1 MFQQVW
7 SSFTHNINRV
17 IHSTSGAWS
26 ISDQYIRNPVVQ
38 GCIHRRSKYMEIKIG
53 KHTIGPGHPTYFIAD
68 VAANHDGD
76 LERAKLLIHLAQQAG
91 ADAAKFQNFRAPKIV
106 SDYGFTHMDGQFS
119 HQASWKKSVFQVY
132 TEASIPFEWTTILKE
147 ECDKVGLDYFS
158 APYDFEAID
167 MLDPYV
173 QMYKA
178 GSGEIDWI
186 EALER
191 MASKGKPFFVA
202 TGASTIGEVQRAVH
216 AILKINP
223 QLVLMQCNTNYTASP
238 QNYDHLHLNVLKTY
252 ATMFPEVIL
261 GLSDHTHALAP
272 VLGAVTLGARVI
284 ERHFTD
290 NNERQG
296 PDHKFAMDPAGWTRM
311 VEETRLLERALGSPD
326 KFVAGNEVDTAIV
339 QRRCLRAARDIQ
351 AGEVFTRE
359 MIDVLRPAT
368 PGAIKPN
375 QIPAVLGTRAL
386 QDIPFGKELR
396 WTDLG
401 A

>member
-1 MFQQVW
+1 M
-7 SSFTHNINRV
+7 NI
-17 IHSTSGAWS
+17 
-26 ISDQYIRNPVVQ
+26 Q
-38 GCIHRRSKYMEIKIG
+38 IG
-53 KHTIGPGHPTYFIAD
+53 SRTIGPDYPTYFIAD
-68 VAANHDGD
+68 IAANHDGD
-76 LERAKLLIHLAQQAG
+76 LTRAKLLIRLAKLAG
-91 ADAAKFQNFRAPKIV
+91 ADAAKFQNFRAPMIV
-106 SDYGFTHMDGQFS
+106 SDYGFRYLGGQVS
-119 HQASWKKSVFQVY
+119 HQAAWKKSVYQVY
-132 TEASIPFEWTTILKE
+132 EQASIPFEWTTILKE
-147 ECDKVGLDYFS
+147 ECDRVGIDFFS

-173 QMYKA
+173 LMYKA

-202 TGASTIGEVQRAVH
+202 TGASTIGDVQRAVH

-238 QNYDHLHLNVLKTY
+238 ENYDHLHINVLRTY
-252 ATMFPEVIL
+252 AAMFPGVIL
-261 GLSDHTHALAP
+261 GLSDHTHANAP

-290 NNERQG
+290 SNDREG
-296 PDHKFAMDPAGWTRM
+296 PDHKFAMNPERWANM
-311 VEETRLLERALGSPD
+311 VEETRLLERAMGSPD
-326 KFVAGNEVDTAIV
+326 KFIAGNEQETAII

-359 MIDVLRPAT
+359 MIAVLRPAT
-368 PGAIKPN
+368 PGAIKPHEIEN
-375 QIPAVLGTRAL
+375 VLGTRAL
-386 QDIPFGKELR
+386 QDLPSGKELR

-401 A
+401 